1 LQERCI
7 SHDILTNL
15 DLDNNEVEESK
26 SVAHF
31 DDRSANNVSSRQ
43 HVESSRTGRTTVMA
57 SRNGGGQPVREGGGK
72 EEVGWRER
80 A

>member
-1 LQERCI
+1 MQEHCI
-7 SHDILTNL
+7 SRDVLTNL

-26 SVAHF
+26 SVVHF

-43 HVESSRTGRTTVMA
+43 HVESSTKYEHDTDIQIRL
-57 SRNGGGQPVREGGGK
+57 
-72 EEVGWRER
+72 EVNAR

>member
-1 LQERCI
+1 MQERCI

-31 DDRSANNVSSRQ
+31 DDRSANNVSSIQ
-43 HVESSRTGRTTVMA
+43 HVESSMKYEHDTDIQIRL
-57 SRNGGGQPVREGGGK
+57 
-72 EEVGWRER
+72 EVNAR